1 MSRTHT
7 SPTLV
12 GSGIAFV
19 LFLLTGA
26 VPSLV
31 YGGYA
36 GLMVGSAL
44 FGHGTSEQ
52 LGTRIAT
59 GSGMVVGFLLTLGL
73 FLTVGALVGR
83 VVGTAMRRRAAAAE
97 ATGETVRIPTERR

>member
-1 MSRTHT
+1 MSRATP
-7 SPTLV
+7 SPTLI

-52 LGTRIAT
+52 LGTRIVT
-59 GSGMVVGFLLTLGL
+59 GSGMVVGLLLTLGL
-73 FLTVGALVGR
+73 FLTIGAVVGRAVGAAL
-83 VVGTAMRRRAAAAE
+83 RRRAAASE
-97 ATGETVRIPTERR
+97 PTGETVRVRADRR

>member
-1 MSRTHT
+1 MSRKHT

-36 GLMVGSAL
+36 GLMVGGAF

-52 LGTRIAT
+52 LGTRIMT
-59 GSGMVVGFLLTLGL
+59 GSGMVVGFILTLGF
-73 FLTVGALVGR
+73 FLTIGAVVGRLVG
-83 VVGTAMRRRAAAAE
+83 VAMHRRAAEAE
-97 ATGETVRIPTERR
+97 ATGETVHIPTERR

>member
-1 MSRTHT
+1 MSRATP
-7 SPTLV
+7 SPTLI

-36 GLMVGSAL
+36 GLMVGGAF

-52 LGTRIAT
+52 LGTRIMT
-59 GSGMVVGFLLTLGL
+59 GSGMVVGFILTLGF
-73 FLTVGALVGR
+73 FLTIGALVGR
-83 VVGTAMRRRAAAAE
+83 VVGATLRRRAAASE
-97 ATGETVRIPTERR
+97 PTGEAVRARADRR